1 MAALRLTYGYQ
12 PFVLTTCARGLDL
25 TNGVVV
31 CCVNS
36 RVTGRRLV
44 SLPFSDHCEA
54 LVDNLEQLR
63 CIWEALRDEW
73 KRNGWKY
80 IEIRPVETDLSGLPG
95 LTKSESFCL
104 HRLDLQPSLE
114 DLFRGF
120 HKDCVRRKI
129 RRAEREGLSYEEG
142 RSEPILE
149 KFYGLLVLTR
159 RRQLTLP
166 PPLAWFRNLVACM
179 GDLLKIRLASKN
191 GEPLAGILT
200 LSYKTTLV
208 YKYGCSDWAFNK
220 LGGNQ
225 LLFWK
230 AIQEA
235 KLSGFRELDMGRS
248 DWDAPGLI
256 EFKSRW
262 GAAPSTLTYWSCGA
276 LTARLSSLGRNT
288 QFVRRVLRRLPLG
301 FLARAGTLLYKHAA

>member
-1 MAALRLTYGYQ
+1 
-12 PFVLTTCARGLDL
+12 
-25 TNGVVV
+25 
-31 CCVNS
+31 
-36 RVTGRRLV
+36 
-44 SLPFSDHCEA
+44 
-54 LVDNLEQLR
+54 LR

-95 LTKSESFCL
+95 LTKSKSFCL
-104 HRLDLQPSLE
+104 HRLDLQPSLK

-149 KFYGLLVLTR
+149 KFYRLLVLTR

-179 GDLLKIRLASKN
+179 RDLLKIRLASKN

-208 YKYGCSDWAFNK
+208 FKYGCSDWGFNK

-235 KLSGFRELDMGRS
+235 KLSGFREFDMGRS
-248 DWDAPGLI
+248 DWDTPGLI

-262 GAAPSTLTYWSCGA
+262 GAAPSTLTYWRCGA
-276 LTARLSSLGRNT
+276 LTPRLSSLGRNT

>member
-1 MAALRLTYGYQ
+1 LTYGYQ
-12 PFVLTTCARGLDL
+12 PFVLTTSPPGLEL
-25 TNGVVV
+25 TNGVVA

-36 RVTGRRLV
+36 RLTGRRLV
-44 SLPFSDHCEA
+44 SLPFSDHCEP

-63 CIWEALRDEW
+63 CIWEALRAEW

-80 IEIRPVETDLSGLPG
+80 IEIRPVDTDLSGLPG
-95 LTKSESFCL
+95 LTKSESFWL
-104 HRLDLQPSLE
+104 HRLDMQPALE
-114 DLFRGF
+114 DLFRRF

-208 YKYGCSDWAFNK
+208 YKYGCSDSVFNR

-230 AIQEA
+230 AVQEA

-248 DWDAPGLI
+248 DWGALGLI
-256 EFKSRW
+256 RFKNHW
-262 GAAPSTLTYWSCGA
+262 GAAPSVLTYWRYGT
-276 LTARLSSLGRNT
+276 LTAALPGFGRNT
-288 QFVRRVLRRLPLG
+288 QIVRRVLRRLPLG